1 MRKLIIL
8 IICALGIAII
18 ADYYGI
24 ISLPSLGKPT
34 MLENKGQMINKTR
47 DVLE

>member
-1 MRKLIIL
+1 MRKLIIF

-24 ISLPSLGKPT
+24 ISLPSFEKPT
-34 MLENKGQMINKTR
+34 MLENKGQMIDKTR
-47 DVLE
+47 NALK